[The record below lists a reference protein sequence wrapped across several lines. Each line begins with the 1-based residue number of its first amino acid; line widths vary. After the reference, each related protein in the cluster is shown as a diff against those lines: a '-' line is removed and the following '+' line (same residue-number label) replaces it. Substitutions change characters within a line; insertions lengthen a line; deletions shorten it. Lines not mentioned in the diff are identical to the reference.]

1 MPHFLFDTNCFYS
14 VSGSTIKQSHLAGFD
29 PKPSTSIIAPL
40 EILKI
45 SDDANDFDRRKNA
58 IQALNAIGTNI
69 LAENPDSIIRRA
81 FGLPAITE
89 TIPIDTMIRALTL
102 ANSYGEA
109 TTRVSDF
116 ENNVFITLHPAR
128 IKEWKDD
135 LSAYFTQAVVVGNKG
150 MQSLFLNRLKQ
161 LHPDANERGLK
172 NVSKSLNAL
181 STEHQHS
188 RNNAIAGLSVRA
200 GLFTEQQ
207 LTEALQNDGMGQL
220 IQEAVARYN
229 GLVDSYITMYLAF
242 QKKMSDGRTPER
254 NALFDLEFFTHL
266 DAHGRS
272 FTFVTTEDLWLELG
286 NDALNGRVIHLDTL
300 LSQ

>member
-1 MPHFLFDTNCFYS
+1 MPHYLFDTNCFYA
-14 VSGSTIKQSHLAGFD
+14 VSGNKSKQKHLAAFD

-45 SDDANDFDRRKNA
+45 SEDEFDKRKNA
-58 IQALNAIGTNI
+58 IQALTAIGTNI

-81 FGLPAITE
+81 FGLPAIAE

-102 ANSYGEA
+102 ANTYEEA

-128 IKEWKDD
+128 IEEWKEQ
-135 LSAYFTQAVVVGNKG
+135 LSAHFTPAVVTGNKG
-150 MQSLFLNRLKQ
+150 MQSLFLDRLKQ

-172 NVSKSLNAL
+172 KISSFLNGL
-181 STEHQHS
+181 STEHEHS
-188 RNNAIAGLSVRA
+188 RKNAIAGLSVRA

-207 LTEALQNDGMGQL
+207 LFEALQNDRMEQF
-220 IQEAVARYN
+220 IQQAVARYN

-266 DAHGRS
+266 DAHGVS

-286 NDALNGRVIHLDTL
+286 NSAINGRVIHLNTL
-300 LSQ
+300 FNQ